1 MIKVAQLVG
10 LYFFLVIL
18 QYFCMHTGKYFF
30 FETNYSLAYLG
41 RLYRT
46 AKSPRPMT
54 TLLDLP
60 NVHNDLA
67 FKGWH
72 TATYLS
78 IETASVR

>member
-1 MIKVAQLVG
+1 MIKVVQLVG

-18 QYFCMHTGKYFF
+18 RGKYFF
-30 FETNYSLAYLG
+30 FETNYPLAYLG